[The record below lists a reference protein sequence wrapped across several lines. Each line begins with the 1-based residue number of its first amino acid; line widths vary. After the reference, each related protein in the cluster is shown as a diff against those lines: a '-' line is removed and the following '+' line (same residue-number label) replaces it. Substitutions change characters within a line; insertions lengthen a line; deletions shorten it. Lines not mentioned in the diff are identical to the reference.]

1 MSELH
6 NPELEELEINPVE
19 EPGYEHMLDHLIY
32 IQQALRE
39 MELEGET
46 AAAA

>member
-1 MSELH
+1 MNELH
-6 NPELEELEINPVE
+6 KPEFEELKIDPVE

-46 AAAA
+46 AVTA

>member
-6 NPELEELEINPVE
+6 DREFEELEIDPVE

-46 AAAA
+46 AAVA

>member
-6 NPELEELEINPVE
+6 NPEFEEPQIDPVE

-39 MELEGET
+39 MEIEGE
-46 AAAA
+46 AAARA

>member
-1 MSELH
+1 MSDLH
-6 NPELEELEINPVE
+6 RPEFEGPEIEPVE